1 MTELFVIAVIV
12 TPFPIC
18 SVEAG
23 SKESRQ
29 VVHKMNDE
37 GRTHLQSAYSSSSF
51 DKFIVLME
59 RFFVFS
65 KSSQPL
71 KHDLSI

>member
-1 MTELFVIAVIV
+1 MTLVFVTTV
-12 TPFPIC
+12 TVTLFPIC

-29 VVHKMNDE
+29 VVGKINDE

-51 DKFIVLME
+51 DKF
-59 RFFVFS
+59 
-65 KSSQPL
+65 
-71 KHDLSI
+71 